1 MKKIIYIFTLLVIAL
16 SFQSCR
22 EEYLNEPQPTD
33 AIAPEVI
40 YSTYEGAQAHI
51 AGILRRTRGQFPQ
64 ASGVSSTDA
73 GNLGSM
79 YFAREN
85 KGNISINNNSWFSF
99 DYAHENREA
108 NFRRTSFTWR
118 FLYYLINQVNASI
131 TGVEESAGIA
141 SVDKNKLLGQLYTMR
156 AMFYFELS
164 LEFQHTYKY
173 DTALF
178 APPIYKKSGELAGK
192 PLSTQK
198 EMYEFIVSDLEKAIA
213 IGSDE
218 RVDKS
223 YFNKSVSYAVAA
235 RVYQVMEN
243 WDKAAAYAKLAYGGV
258 PESALSPEAYQL
270 GFDNMNEGKEWL
282 LADPQ
287 SADQSN
293 YYYLAPHAFY
303 TRTES
308 AYNNTFITKSFPLLF
323 TSTDVRYQFAKTT
336 ATDYRQWYTKK
347 FKFAFDAHLPLIRTP
362 EMILIEAEALYHTS
376 PNQAHDLLFK
386 LQKNRDINAVKSLNT
401 GSALLEEILLER
413 KKELYGEIGVEWYD
427 AKRLRRGIVRDSWH
441 RVNLASNPLTP
452 DDKRF
457 YLLIPQ
463 AELDANPNIPKDIN
477 VNR

>member
-1 MKKIIYIFTLLVIAL
+1 MKKIIYIFTLLVIAV

-22 EEYLNEPQPTD
+22 EDYLNELQPTD
-33 AIAPEVI
+33 AIAPDVI

-51 AGILRRTRGQFPQ
+51 AGILRRTRGQF
-64 ASGVSSTDA
+64 TENHDT

-85 KGNISINNNSWFSF
+85 KGNISINNNGWFRF
-99 DYAHENREA
+99 DYANDNRAA
-108 NFRRTSFTWR
+108 NVRRTSFTWS
-118 FLYYLINQVNASI
+118 FLYSLINQVNACVE
-131 TGVEESAGIA
+131 GVEKSAGIG

-178 APPIYKKSGELAGK
+178 APPIYKKSGELEGK

-198 EMYEFIVSDLEKAIA
+198 EMYEFIVSDLEKAIE
-213 IGSDE
+213 IGSED
-218 RVDKS
+218 RIDNS

-243 WDKAAAYAKLAYGGV
+243 WDKAGAYAKLAYGGV
-258 PESALSPEAYQL
+258 PESVLSPEAYQL

-282 LADPQ
+282 LANPQ
-287 SADQSN
+287 TADQSN
-293 YYYLAPHAFY
+293 YYALAPHAFY
-303 TRTES
+303 TQTES

-323 TSTDVRYQFAKTT
+323 TSTDVRYQFATT
-336 ATDYRQWYTKK
+336 AATDYRQWYTKK

-362 EMILIEAEALYHTS
+362 EMILIETEALYHTN
-376 PNQAHDLLFK
+376 PDQAHDLLYK
-386 LQKNRDINAVKSLNT
+386 LQKNRDVNAVKSSNT
-401 GSALLEEILLER
+401 GNELLNEILLER

-441 RVNLASNPLTP
+441 RINLLNNPLVP

-463 AELDANPNIPKDIN
+463 SELDANPSIPKDIN
-477 VNR
+477 TNR